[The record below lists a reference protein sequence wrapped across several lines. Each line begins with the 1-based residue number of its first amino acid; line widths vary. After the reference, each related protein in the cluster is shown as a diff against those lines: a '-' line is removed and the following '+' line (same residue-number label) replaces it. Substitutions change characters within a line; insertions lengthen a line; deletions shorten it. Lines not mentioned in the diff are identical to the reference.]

1 MAKAYTSYLSE
12 ISLLNDK
19 DISEEKQK
27 IYDKL
32 TEFFESY
39 SERIYNIF
47 YNNAVEHDLFF
58 YIGEFKVSCNKIRKD
73 DNNNFLD
80 KKLPFY
86 GFYED
91 NCDWKQIFY
100 YEIDTVNETQSFM
113 ISDHI
118 NEMNKFLARLY
129 NVIIEYNYYE

>member
-1 MAKAYTSYLSE
+1 MSKVYTSHLSE
-12 ISLLNDK
+12 ISLLNTKDK
-19 DISEEKQK
+19 LEEKQK
-27 IYDKL
+27 IYNKL
-32 TEFFESY
+32 AELFESY
-39 SERIYNIF
+39 SSKIYSIF

-58 YIGEFKVSCNKIRKD
+58 WIGEFKVSCSKIRKD

-80 KKLPFY
+80 KTLSFY

-91 NCDWKQIFY
+91 NCEWKQIFH

-113 ISDHI
+113 IGDHI
-118 NEMNKFLARLY
+118 DEMNKFLTQLY